1 MNNYNNELVSWLRD
15 FAAANHDGFE
25 PEQIQRL
32 NDAANTIENLIAEL
46 EEQQSQELARIDM
59 LAVLDRI
66 TAERDDARMLYCE
79 FVAQDHREGYVDHPE
94 QTPQD
99 VAQSMGWEGISFPDW
114 ENVRTTQYWCDN
126 CGNPVSA
133 DDAFH
138 YSELPCDVASA
149 NKGESATICR
159 ECERKLEA
167 DCNNDDFRTTDMS

>member
-1 MNNYNNELVSWLRD
+1 MSNYNNELVSWLRD

-32 NDAANTIENLIAEL
+32 NDAANTIENLL
-46 EEQQSQELARIDM
+46 
-59 LAVLDRI
+59 
-66 TAERDDARMLYCE
+66 AERDDARMLYCE

-99 VAQSMGWEGISFPDW
+99 VAQSMGWEGISFPGW
-114 ENVRTTQYWCDN
+114 EDVRTTQYWCDN

-138 YSELPCDVASA
+138 YSELPCNVASA